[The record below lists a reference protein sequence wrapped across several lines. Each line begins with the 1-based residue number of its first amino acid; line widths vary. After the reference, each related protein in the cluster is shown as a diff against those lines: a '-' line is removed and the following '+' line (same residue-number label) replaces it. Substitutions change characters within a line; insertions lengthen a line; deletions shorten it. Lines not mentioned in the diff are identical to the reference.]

1 MQGGSSLI
9 MMVMVFVIMYF
20 FMIRP
25 QAKKQKELKKLRE
38 SVKTGDKIVTI
49 GGVHG
54 KVLEVSDST
63 ILVSSEG
70 TKLRFDKSAISHQVE
85 II

>member
-1 MQGGSSLI
+1 MQGGGSLI

-25 QAKKQKELKKLRE
+25 QTKKQKELKKLRE
-38 SVKTGDKIVTI
+38 NLKPGDKIVTI

-54 KVLEVSDST
+54 KILEISDST
-63 ILVSSEG
+63 ILLSSDG
-70 TKLRFDKSAISHQVE
+70 TKIRFDKSAISHQVE
-85 II
+85 D